1 MRALLVIPILLL
13 GCTPTIDRVER
24 KGRETTDS
32 ALSIL
37 DSLPT
42 ATRTVYETRIKTL
55 TQTKVVPRVEIQKE
69 LVYIEAERSEIG
81 PLMAMSKPSAPTVVT
96 DTVYIERII
105 ENRILTASK
114 PPKKKRWSL
123 FNRVD
128 TVYVRDTVYLSR

>member
-1 MRALLVIPILLL
+1 MRALLIIPILLL
-13 GCTPTIDRVER
+13 GCTPTIDRVDR

-42 ATRTVYETRIKTL
+42 TTTVYETRIKTL

-81 PLMAMSKPSAPTVVT
+81 PLMAMSRPSTPTVVT
-96 DTVYIERII
+96 DTVYIERVV

-114 PPKKKRWSL
+114 EPKKKRWSL

-128 TVYVRDTVYLSR
+128 TVYVRDTIYLSR